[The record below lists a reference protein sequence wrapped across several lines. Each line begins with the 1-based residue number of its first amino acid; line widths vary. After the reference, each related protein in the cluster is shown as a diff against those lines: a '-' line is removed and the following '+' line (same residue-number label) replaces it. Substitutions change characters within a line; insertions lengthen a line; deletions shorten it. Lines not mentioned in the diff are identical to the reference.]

1 MPDLTPFTLSASALE
16 AFLDETEEALEQQLQ
31 SGLAPPLIQGK
42 LRSAMQRHQFRA
54 DTIERV
60 RRLASLWSRAGE
72 PDAGLQV
79 LDQDGQTVL
88 AAVPGDEY
96 DDTQLTLALTRV
108 EVLSDSPARVLPDA
122 EAAYALLSSMA
133 HDSQSQ
139 DAWSYLC
146 SLTVRMGLFELER
159 RCVDGHHAYQCA
171 QAARL
176 PYRAYDKGCAALRR
190 AHSHAREG
198 AGVPALAAAAEA
210 VQAFQEAGPEQEL
223 DPEDWLHLAD
233 SLVTL
238 MPQEVATI
246 VERVHALTSA
256 TTWPLPLRR
265 DIAVRA
271 ARVQARALYQQ
282 GALAEALDAAR
293 VGRYALSCDD
303 DDAFSALVLDW
314 LLEAG
319 QHSQAA
325 ELAFESAFNQR
336 VVSLDH
342 ACRVAL
348 AQLADTGASS
358 DSSPYWPLVLAWA
371 STVDATRWVV
381 GQEDPAEFFEAYLRL
396 AREGNV
402 ARPAI
407 DAVQGLYLIDSA
419 HDYAAALPLLESAAR
434 DPRLASSQ
442 VVPKIWECRI
452 RLYGV
457 ERALQMPFVEV
468 ACAGWCYHIGV
479 ALQYDT
485 REELAPGSD
494 WPKPAVDALAARYYE
509 RGAALFEHFFV
520 TGQGLYRD
528 ADVHVYSMLCNNLAI
543 HYRLNKS
550 DYHAAI
556 TLHRKGIAASAFAE
570 HYEGVMYCLFLVE
583 DEPGYIEASEQLWQ
597 FAAECGYSRHS
608 PARYILD
615 LAQCLHRQ
623 ERGTEIAVWLQ
634 RLEQWWHSLDEDE
647 RSEQAGDYWDAM
659 SVALYFMGYSQ
670 ETDVLAR
677 LDAMLL
683 ELCAADRPMATRMAA
698 NSLSR
703 AGQHERALALYQ
715 QAITQTF
722 PPDEWG
728 VAQRTYAL
736 RDLAECERQIR
747 ASRPW
752 WRFRVLGK
760 YMKSMDVSA
769 TANALDE

>member
-1 MPDLTPFTLSASALE
+1 MHNLTPSTLSAGALE
-16 AFLDETEEALEQQLQ
+16 AFLDVTEEALEQQFQ
-31 SGLAPPLIQGK
+31 SELAPPLIQGN
-42 LRSAMQRHQFRA
+42 LRSAMQRYQFRA
-54 DTIERV
+54 DTIESV

-72 PDAGLQV
+72 GDAALQV
-79 LDQDGQTVL
+79 LDQDGQAVL

-96 DDTQLTLALTRV
+96 DDTQLTLAMTRV
-108 EVLSDSPARVLPDA
+108 EVLSDSPARALPDA

-133 HDSQSQ
+133 HDAQSQ
-139 DAWSYLC
+139 EAWSYLC
-146 SLTVRMGLFELER
+146 SLAGRMGLFELER
-159 RCVDGHHAYQCA
+159 RCVEGHHEYQCA

-190 AHSHAREG
+190 AHSYAREEASG
-198 AGVPALAAAAEA
+198 PALTAAAEA
-210 VQAFQEAGPEQEL
+210 LQAFQEAGPEQDL
-223 DPEDWLHLAD
+223 DAEDWLHLGD

-238 MPQEVATI
+238 MPQGVAAV

-256 TTWPLPLRR
+256 TTWPLPRRR

-303 DDAFSALVLDW
+303 DDVFSALVLDW

-319 QHSQAA
+319 RHSQAA
-325 ELAFESAFNQR
+325 ELAFESAFNER
-336 VVSLDH
+336 AVSLDH

-348 AQLADTGASS
+348 AQLADTGVSS
-358 DSSPYWPLVLAWA
+358 GSNPYWPLVLAWA

-381 GQEDPAEFFEAYLRL
+381 GQEDPAEFFEAHLRL
-396 AREGNV
+396 ARKGNV
-402 ARPAI
+402 ALPAI
-407 DAVQGLYLIDSA
+407 DAVQGLYLIDNA

-434 DPRLASSQ
+434 DPGLASSQ
-442 VVPKIWECRI
+442 VVLKIWECRM
-452 RLYGV
+452 RLHGV
-457 ERALQMPFVEV
+457 ERALQMPLVEV

-479 ALQYDT
+479 VLQNDM
-485 REELAPGSD
+485 REELATGSA
-494 WPKPAVDALAARYYE
+494 WPKQAVDAMAARYYE
-509 RGAALFEHFFV
+509 RGAALFEHFFA
-520 TGQGLYRD
+520 TGQGMYRD

-543 HYRLNKS
+543 HYRINTS

-570 HYEGVMYCLFLVE
+570 HYEGVMYCLFLLE
-583 DEPGYIEASEQLWQ
+583 DEPGYIEAADQLWQ
-597 FAAECGYSRHS
+597 FAAACGYSRHL

-623 ERGTEIAVWLQ
+623 ERGAEIAVWLQ
-634 RLEQWWHSLDEDE
+634 RLEQWWNALEEDE
-647 RSEQAGDYWDAM
+647 RSEQAGDYWNAM
-659 SVALYFMGYSQ
+659 SVAFYFMGYSQ
-670 ETDVLAR
+670 EADALAR
-677 LDAMLL
+677 LDAVLL
-683 ELCAADRPMATRMAA
+683 ELCAADQPMATRMAA

-703 AGQHERALALYQ
+703 AGQHERALALYR
-715 QAITQTF
+715 QAVTQTF
-722 PPDEWG
+722 PPDQWG
-728 VAQRTYAL
+728 SAQRAYAQ

-752 WRFRVLGK
+752 WRIWK
-760 YMKSMDVSA
+760 
-769 TANALDE
+769 